1 MSIVRQSLYRHV
13 FGEPF
18 KNEFCYMNIR
28 PNVGAW
34 DSNWLAA
41 NALFVAVPWQ
51 GGGGSVAVLNQ
62 KNAGKQPADMPLVSG
77 HTGAVLD
84 LKFHPFNQYIM
95 ATGSVDTTAKIWVL
109 PQEGLTQTVNDAQ
122 VTLEA
127 HMKKVGLVEFHPT
140 ANNVLLTAGQDHKV
154 ILWDIENGKSQVE
167 MKDLWKDIQ
176 SVSFNKNGSLFASS
190 SKDKKLRIIDPRKGS
205 VALEAEGHA
214 GTKGSRVQ
222 WITNGDRLFTVGF
235 SKTSERQYMMWDPRS
250 MDKPLVSCNIDMASG
265 LIMPFYDADTNLLFL
280 AGKGDGNIR
289 FYELVNEDPYIHLLS
304 EYRSTDP
311 QMGMAMLPK
320 IAVDTTAN
328 EIVRLFKLTASQITP
343 ISFTVPRKSELFQ
356 SDLYPKTASP
366 SPSLSA
372 SDYFSGQDADPV
384 MVSMNPE
391 DKEIDVQQFRDFKP
405 NVEVKAKQP
414 KTVLPAKTSNPQELM
429 KQNEELRQRVEGLEK
444 ENWNL
449 KQQIKKLG
457 GEATPTDE

>member
-1 MSIVRQSLYRHV
+1 MSIVRASLYRHV

-18 KNEFCYMNIR
+18 KAEFAFQNIR

-34 DSNWLAA
+34 DSNWIAA

-62 KNAGKQPADMPLVSG
+62 KSPGKQPADLPLVSG

-95 ATGSVDTTAKIWVL
+95 ATGSVDATAKVWSI
-109 PQEGLTQTVNDAQ
+109 PQEGLTTTLTEPSVN
-122 VTLEA
+122 LEG
-127 HMKKVGLVEFHPT
+127 HMKKVGLLEFHPT

-154 ILWDIENGKSQVE
+154 VLWDIESGKSQVE
-167 MKDLWKDIQ
+167 MRDLWKDIQ
-176 SVSFNKNGSLFASS
+176 SISFNKNGSLFAST

-205 VALEAEGHA
+205 VALEVEGHG

-222 WITNGDRLFTVGF
+222 WITNTDRLFSVGF

-250 MDKPLVSCNIDMASG
+250 LEKPLTTVNIDMASG
-265 LIMPFYDADTNLLFL
+265 LIMPFYDPDTNLMFL

-289 FYELVNEDPYIHLLS
+289 YLEITNEEPYIHSLS
-304 EYRSTDP
+304 EFRSTDP

-320 IAVDTTAN
+320 IAVDTTSN
-328 EIVRLFKLTASQITP
+328 EIIRLFKLTANQITP

-356 SDLYPKTASP
+356 SDIYPKTASP
-366 SPSLSA
+366 SPALSA
-372 SDYFSGQDADPV
+372 SDYFSGQDAELAL
-384 MVSMNPE
+384 VSMNPE
-391 DKEIDVQQFRDFKP
+391 DKEIDVQFRDFKP

-414 KTVLPAKTSNPQELM
+414 KTVLPSKTSNPQELL
-429 KQNEELRQRVEGLEK
+429 KQNEELRQRVEALEK

-449 KQQIKKLG
+449 QQELKKHT
-457 GEATPTDE
+457 EQ